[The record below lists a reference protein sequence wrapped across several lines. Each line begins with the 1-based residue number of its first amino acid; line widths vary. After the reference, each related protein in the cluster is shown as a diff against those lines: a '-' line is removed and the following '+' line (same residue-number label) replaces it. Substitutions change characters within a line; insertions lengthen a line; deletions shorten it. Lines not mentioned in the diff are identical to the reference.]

1 MQSLARLAKER
12 HVNASRTQLSKQVL
26 FQTNH
31 HHVHT
36 PDEEGDDGDAS
47 PSMSWRLVVST
58 HSRVYEHSHSFTTC
72 LWTQTLPF
80 IYQMFLN
87 TNSIIHLPHVYEHKQ
102 HHSFTTCP
110 WTQTALFIY
119 HMSMN
124 TTNVIHLPHVFEHN
138 FNTWTS
144 VSTQRWHVT
153 ALSLYLSGSVAEVN
167 HSLLTSMCMQN
178 AVTAALPTIISQLYG
193 SETNPLTLKTFKSIY
208 SSGPCGGLKYLNK
221 QTKPWQNSKQ
231 QNWQYSTIWQ
241 EAWKYRTDIFNS

>member
-72 LWTQTLPF
+72 LWTQTA
-80 IYQMFLN
+80 
-87 TNSIIHLPHVYEHKQ
+87 S
-102 HHSFTTCP
+102 
-110 WTQTALFIY
+110 FIY

-124 TTNVIHLPHVFEHN
+124 TNSTVYLPHVHEHN
-138 FNTWTS
+138 QCHSFTTCFWT
-144 VSTQRWHVT
+144 QLQH
-153 ALSLYLSGSVAEVN
+153 LNFSLHTEMACNSFITVFIRFCCRSE
-167 HSLLTSMCMQN
+167 
-178 AVTAALPTIISQLYG
+178 SQLVNFHVHAEC
-193 SETNPLTLKTFKSIY
+193 SNSCVTNHYFTAVWLWDQPSYT
-208 SSGPCGGLKYLNK
+208 
-221 QTKPWQNSKQ
+221 
-231 QNWQYSTIWQ
+231 
-241 EAWKYRTDIFNS
+241 